1 MTPDTNITLADRYVL
16 ESPIASGGMATV
28 WQARDGVLARTVAV
42 KVLHPHLAED
52 EEFLERFRRE
62 ALAAARLSHPNIVS
76 IYDTGSERS
85 VDDVPRNYI
94 VMEYCAGGTLTDIIQ
109 EHGPLDAQRASGIT
123 CGICDALAYAHSSGV
138 VHRDI
143 KPANVLLTSDGT
155 LKVADFGI
163 AKAAFGDADITTTGS
178 ILGTVTYLSPEQV
191 QGEEPSAR
199 SDLYSLGVVLYE
211 MLVGRPPFVE
221 ESQIAVAM
229 KHARVE
235 PPAPRSVRAGISRP
249 VEAVVMKALQK
260 NPGDRYESA
269 ETMKRGLESAA
280 GPSSSQTTA
289 FGRQPTAARPARP
302 STTPGRGP
310 GVAREARSFLPV
322 IVLIVAAILLILF
335 VPRLIDDQTDP
346 ETNGGSEAEPGDGG
360 NGDLTISGASDFDP
374 SGDES
379 EHPEDVPLAY
389 DGDPGTAWTTEGY
402 NASLELL
409 GKPGVGLVFD
419 LGDTRTVSSVE
430 ITGSA
435 GALELKTSDEE
446 GSDEGGY
453 DAVGAASDVDGRVEI
468 EADGAEG
475 RYWLVWITSLPGG
488 SGGSATIS
496 EVRFVGE

>member
-28 WQARDGVLARTVAV
+28 WQARDDVLARTVAV
-42 KVLHPHLAED
+42 KILHPHLAED
-52 EEFLERFRRE
+52 EEFLKRFRRE

-85 VDDVPRNYI
+85 EDDVPRNYI
-94 VMEYCAGGTLTDIIQ
+94 VMEYCAGGTLTDVIQ
-109 EHGPLDAQRASGIT
+109 QHGPLDAQRASGIA
-123 CGICDALAYAHSSGV
+123 CGICDAVAYAHSNGV

-163 AKAAFGDADITTTGS
+163 AKAAFGDVDITTTGS

-229 KHARVE
+229 KHARAE

-249 VEAVVMKALQK
+249 VEAVVMKSLQK
-260 NPGDRYESA
+260 DPDDRYESA
-269 ETMKRGLESAA
+269 ESMKRALESAA
-280 GPSSSQTTA
+280 GRSSSQTTA
-289 FGRQPTAARPARP
+289 FARQTTAAQPARP
-302 STTPGRGP
+302 SSPPSR

-322 IVLIVAAILLILF
+322 VLLIVAAILLILF

-346 ETNGGSEAEPGDGG
+346 DTGGGSQEEPGGG
-360 NGDLTISGASDFDP
+360 GGGELDIASASDFDP

-379 EHPEDVPLAY
+379 EHPDDVVLAY

-409 GKPGVGLVFD
+409 GKPGVGLLFD
-419 LGDTRTVSSVE
+419 LGDTRSVSSVE
-430 ITGSA
+430 ISGSA
-435 GALELKTSDEE
+435 GSLELKTSDEE
-446 GSDEGGY
+446 ASDAGGY
-453 DAVGAASDVDGRVEI
+453 NAVGAASDVDGQVEV
-468 EADGAEG
+468 EAEGTEG

-488 SGGSATIS
+488 SGGSAAIS

>member
-28 WQARDGVLARTVAV
+28 WQAKDDVLARTVAV

-52 EEFLERFRRE
+52 QEFLERFRRE
-62 ALAAARLSHPNIVS
+62 ALAAAGLSHPNIVS

-85 VDDVPRNYI
+85 ADDVPRNFI
-94 VMEYCAGGTLTDIIQ
+94 VMEYCAGGTLTDVIQ
-109 EHGPLDAQRASGIT
+109 EHGPLDAQRASGIA

-163 AKAAFGDADITTTGS
+163 AKAAFGDGDITTTGS

-229 KHARVE
+229 KHARAE
-235 PPAPRSVRAGISRP
+235 PPPPRSIRAGISRP

-260 NPGDRYESA
+260 DPGDRYESA
-269 ETMKRGLESAA
+269 EAMKRGLEGAA
-280 GPSSSQTTA
+280 GRGGSQTTA
-289 FGRQPTAARPARP
+289 FGPQTTAAPPARP
-302 STTPGRGP
+302 SAPGRAP

-322 IVLIVAAILLILF
+322 VLLIVAAILLILF
-335 VPRLIDDQTDP
+335 VPRLIDDSTEPD
-346 ETNGGSEAEPGDGG
+346 TNGGSLEEPGDGG
-360 NGDLTISGASDFDP
+360 GGELDISSASDFDP
-374 SGDES
+374 SGDGS
-379 EHPEDVPLAY
+379 EHSEDVPLAY

-419 LGDTRTVSSVE
+419 LGDALAVSSVE
-430 ITGSA
+430 ISGSA
-435 GALELKTSDEE
+435 GSLELKASDEE
-446 GSDEGGY
+446 ASDSGGY
-453 DAVGAASDVDGRVEI
+453 DAIGDVSDVDGKVEI